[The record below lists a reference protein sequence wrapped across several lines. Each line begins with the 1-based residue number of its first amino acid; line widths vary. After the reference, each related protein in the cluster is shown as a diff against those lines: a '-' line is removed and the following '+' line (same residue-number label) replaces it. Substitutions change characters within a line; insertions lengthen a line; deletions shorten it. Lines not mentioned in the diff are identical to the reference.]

1 MGLLSSLKRSI
12 GGEEP
17 QKPAPAPVVQA
28 TQAAAPAA
36 EAAEKKVEVA
46 KKEEKPVANKITVG
60 HVHMSGCTGC
70 LVSLADTY
78 EGLFKILDDY
88 ADLVYGLTLAD
99 VRKIPEM
106 DIALVEGGV
115 CLQDHESVEDIKT
128 TRQKAKIVVALGG
141 CASYGNILRFARGG
155 QQNQPQH
162 ESYVPIGEL
171 IDVDVMIPGCA
182 PTPQQIRNVVVM
194 AYLLLKGTDDQ
205 KALAGRWLKPMM
217 DLARTPFYQ
226 KASFNTLMQE
236 VINQG
241 LCMGCGT
248 CAASCPVRAISMEFG
263 KPNGTRDLCINCGA
277 CYAQCP
283 RSFFDHDLME
293 QHESIMEL
301 IQGAMAPK

>member
-1 MGLLSSLKRSI
+1 MGLLSSIKKGM
-12 GGEEP
+12 GGEEQQMP
-17 QKPAPAPVVQA
+17 PTSPPAQTEEARREERA
-28 TQAAAPAA
+28 TPDR
-36 EAAEKKVEVA
+36 
-46 KKEEKPVANKITVG
+46 IRVG
-60 HVHMSGCTGC
+60 HVHLCGCTGC
-70 LVSLADTY
+70 VVALTDIY
-78 EGLFKILDDY
+78 QGLFKVLDDY
-88 ADLVYGLTLAD
+88 VDWVYGTTIAD
-99 VRKIPEM
+99 VRRIPEM
-106 DIALVEGGV
+106 DVALVEGAV
-115 CLQDHESVEDIKT
+115 CLQDHEQIQDLRT
-128 TRQKAKIVVALGG
+128 TRLQSKLVVAIGS
-141 CASYGNILRFARGG
+141 CACTGNILRFSRGG
-155 QQNQPQH
+155 QVNQPQH
-162 ESYVPIGEL
+162 ESFAPISDL
-171 IDVDVMIPGCA
+171 VDVDVHIPTCA
-182 PTPQQIRNVVVM
+182 PTPQQIRNTIVM